1 MASIF
6 KKCMKKVFNVTN
18 KGQYKNKI
26 LFFTYKLEGHVPTIL
41 TCIGCILDMDLGTAC
56 RSIIWYT
63 FSAEPLG
70 TGIRGL

>member
-26 LFFTYKLEGHVPTIL
+26 LFFTYKLEGHVPMIL

-56 RSIIWYT
+56 RSIIW
-63 FSAEPLG
+63 
-70 TGIRGL
+70 